1 MKNKIYTLIIAAA
14 LMTTAKAQQFNI
26 KAGLNVYSMLVE
38 LSDKTPFELKS
49 TNLMG
54 IHAGGSFDYFLNDR
68 LSVEMGLLY
77 MQKGYSGSDEF
88 EIDPILL
95 PGIKGT
101 VNFDFRLHYLDIPL
115 QMKYRFGNRDVRFYV
130 AAGPYIGIGLDGTI
144 KFEAKSNFPGMEPEA
159 NEESIKW
166 GDDPN
171 NDMLKRLE
179 FGVCGGGGIEYN
191 NFLLGINY
199 AYGLNNISSSSTEG
213 TLKNRV
219 FGISLGYII
228 NKQ

>member
-1 MKNKIYTLIIAAA
+1 
-14 LMTTAKAQQFNI
+14 
-26 KAGLNVYSMLVE
+26 
-38 LSDKTPFELKS
+38 
-49 TNLMG
+49 
-54 IHAGGSFDYFLNDR
+54 
-68 LSVEMGLLY
+68 
-77 MQKGYSGSDEF
+77 
-88 EIDPILL
+88 
-95 PGIKGT
+95 
-101 VNFDFRLHYLDIPL
+101 
-115 QMKYRFGNRDVRFYV
+115 
-130 AAGPYIGIGLDGTI
+130 
-144 KFEAKSNFPGMEPEA
+144 
-159 NEESIKW
+159 IKW